1 MPAGE
6 EKKKKKKDY
15 QFEQGPA
22 VFLFAGGV
30 GSSICRIQNTIQ
42 REEEKEEEKEKK
54 KTKNKNEAIGLEKSA

>member
-6 EKKKKKKDY
+6 ENKKKRNY

-42 REEEKEEEKEKK
+42 KEEEEEEKNKK
-54 KTKNKNEAIGLEKSA
+54 LGQLD